1 MTEQV
6 GYVFIS
12 YSHHDFEMAKY
23 INQGLRAAGIVT
35 WFDHE
40 RLKPAAKFVREI
52 EHAIENC
59 GAFVVVM
66 SKHARDSDWVENE
79 TLLAL
84 DRDRPIFTALIDDVR
99 RPIYL
104 MNIHY
109 EDFRGDRDAAL
120 ARLVEALQAAAFAA
134 PQAAGAAA
142 AVSLSLAGRLRP
154 HFGADEFLA
163 YLQQWPDG
171 AAAAAVASELI
182 AWARQHA
189 DAVDF
194 RGSSVPVFHA
204 RVSVAG
210 GEVPLFS
217 VWAHS
222 QRPTVEV
229 PFQYLSAAP
238 PFDQRE
244 RRLAALEQLNALL
257 PEAERFA
264 PDRADKRPGLALAGT
279 LADSSQ
285 RAAFLALLAEMAAA
299 LRQADQAGAA

>member
-1 MTEQV
+1 MTEQA

-12 YSHHDFEMAKY
+12 YSHHDSAMAQY
-23 INQGLRAAGIVT
+23 INQGLRAAGFET
-35 WFDHE
+35 WFDQE
-40 RLKPAAKFVREI
+40 RLKPPAKFPR
-52 EHAIENC
+52 AIERAIEGC

-84 DRDRPIFTALIDDVR
+84 DRDKPIFTALVDDTR

-109 EDFRGDRDAAL
+109 EDFRRDRGAAL
-120 ARLVEALQAAAFAA
+120 ARLVEALQATAFAV
-134 PQAAGAAA
+134 PQAAGETAAP
-142 AVSLSLAGRLRP
+142 LAGRLRLQ
-154 HFGADEFLA
+154 FGVDEFLA
-163 YLQQWPDG
+163 YLEQGPDG
-171 AAAAAVASELI
+171 AAAAAVAGELA

-194 RGSSVPVFHA
+194 RGSDVPVFHA

-210 GEVPLFS
+210 GEVALFS

-229 PFQYLSAAP
+229 PLQYLSAAP

-244 RRLAALEQLNALL
+244 QRLMVLAQLNALL
-257 PEAERFA
+257 PEGERFA
-264 PDRADKRPGLALAGT
+264 ADRADKRPGLALAGA
-279 LADSSQ
+279 LADTGR

-299 LRQADQAGAA
+299 LRRADQDGGV